1 LRITKIETQ
10 KRRPG
15 RHNIYVDDRFF
26 LGVSAETLLRL
37 SLRTGDELSPHQS
50 EAIRRAEELFSARQ
64 TALRYLST
72 RPRTEREIR
81 DKLREKEFGD
91 DEIISTIND
100 LKSSGLIND
109 AEFARMYV
117 RDKTTHRPTGRVLLM
132 RKLLLLGVSKEIA
145 DEAISE
151 MQKSRNQEDAAL
163 QAAQQYLS
171 KSHRTSRHGDPR
183 KERQRLAAF
192 LTRRGYTW
200 DVIQPVL
207 KKASANEP
215 SSGEAE

>member
-1 LRITKIETQ
+1 LRITRIEPQ

-37 SLRTGDELSPHQS
+37 SLRAGDDLSPRQR
-50 EAIRRAEELFSARQ
+50 ETLRRTEELFSARQ

-91 DEIISTIND
+91 DEIVSTIND
-100 LKSSGLIND
+100 LKSTGLIND

-117 RDKTTHRPTGRVLLM
+117 RDKTAHRPIGRVLLM
-132 RKLLLLGVSKEIA
+132 RRLLLLGISKEVA
-145 DEAISE
+145 GEAIAE
-151 MQKSRNQEDAAL
+151 VQKAGNQEEAAMA
-163 QAAQQYLS
+163 AAQQFLARS
-171 KSHRTSRHGDPR
+171 RRTSRRDDPR
-183 KERQRLAAF
+183 KVRQRLAAF
-192 LTRRGYTW
+192 LTRRGYPW
-200 DVIQPVL
+200 DVVQPVL
-207 KKASANEP
+207 KKAIATGSASDET
-215 SSGEAE
+215 E